1 MLLLPVSALL
11 ENIPPFQ
18 KRVIGGKY
26 HSKMGLD
33 FFFEKMGIFIATA
46 AAKFKNWKKTL
57 IQGGPCGGNDHKF
70 SAEG

>member
-46 AAKFKNWKKTL
+46 AAKFKN
-57 IQGGPCGGNDHKF
+57 
-70 SAEG
+70 